1 MQFLTEVQEKPA
13 SSRRSW
19 LQEKIFWYSVWKL
32 MNGSIWME
40 ILVYSHITIAWDIIV
55 EGIKCQSKRFAKL
68 DHNENSS
75 IRSTDELV
83 IIRVNIWVCSIY

>member
-1 MQFLTEVQEKPA
+1 
-13 SSRRSW
+13 
-19 LQEKIFWYSVWKL
+19 
-32 MNGSIWME
+32 ME

-83 IIRVNIWVCSIY
+83 IIRVNI